1 MTVEG
6 LKDESSLKIMT
17 LNGEVMRSIPNS
29 EVQGYQAYWDGRDT
43 SGQLVGTGVYLIA
56 VYDKSGAATIGKV
69 AVIRE

>member
-1 MTVEG
+1 MKKE
-6 LKDESSLKIMT
+6 
-17 LNGEVMRSIPNS
+17 
-29 EVQGYQAYWDGRDT
+29 YQAYWDGRDT